1 MTKKIISQTILFA
14 IVMSFIIMFKSVFGD
29 DNTLIGVS
37 TITAILM
44 FLERDLTISPL
55 KNLSKLLGINVLM
68 GIGAYIA
75 SNNMYLGI
83 PINFAI
89 VFLIHYMFNYT
100 LLKPM
105 YLPFSLQYLF
115 ILSYPVE
122 YSQVGTRLIALA
134 SGAIFIMLSQIIINR
149 QKLTTSGD
157 KITLRMCNLILD
169 EIKNDNNKE
178 ELNEEVKILTNSLKK
193 IIYEKRESNYYLTQ
207 EGRLKLSM
215 VTVLERINI
224 IVNQTE
230 NQEINPEVLKD
241 LENVVSVIRDL
252 IERKEGNIK
261 RKEILDKYKNEKLEM
276 IDLKILENITI
287 LIDVLEELTTQDTK
301 NANIIQKVGKIPSR
315 YKEEVNAYFNLKRRT
330 MKYSYAMRM
339 SLAITIGSFVVS
351 YFELTEGRWMLFTI
365 ASLVNPIYEVSN
377 DKTKDRIISTII
389 GSVVVMILFSIIKDT
404 TTRSLVLMLSGYL
417 SGYTTS
423 YKQNMFFV
431 TISSIGAAAVL
442 DNIGILSISRVM
454 FVVYGAVL
462 SVLINKYI
470 FPYKMEDA
478 NEDLEGLYID
488 TVKNMISEISYLS
501 KDEAERDNMKNL
513 LIRSSLIQER
523 LKLNNGLVKT
533 ETYITQER
541 RFLVLNVYGLY
552 MFLLNVELDNVNISN
567 CLNKIISV
575 ENYNSENINKQKA
588 LILEKIE
595 IEKDLNTKIALN
607 SIYEILHDLGEII

>member
-1 MTKKIISQTILFA
+1 MTKKIISQTILFLV
-14 IVMSFIIMFKSVFGD
+14 VMSFIIMFKSVFGD

>member
-1 MTKKIISQTILFA
+1 MTKKIISQTILFS

-575 ENYNSENINKQKA
+575 ENYNNENINKQKA